1 MKINNTNIR
10 KGGRNDPRQNIEQ
23 FNDSDKIM
31 LGISSIIQIY
41 I

>member
-10 KGGRNDPRQNIEQ
+10 TGGRNDPRQNIEH

-31 LGISSIIQIY
+31 LGISSKNQSY